1 MLALPGSDDSIR
13 GLTVDGWIVADEA
26 ARLDNDL
33 ISALTADA
41 GAPPA
46 SALCHAVDR
55 LEPHR
60 SVLDGVGE
68 R

>member
-26 ARLDNDL
+26 ARLTDDL
-33 ISALTADA
+33 ISALAPDA
-41 GAPPA
+41 GAL
-46 SALCHAVDR
+46 SAGAVCDAVDG

-60 SVLDGVGE
+60 PVLDGVGG
-68 R
+68 